1 MLKDDQT
8 SAQRL
13 RRERKLQHHQGAD
26 FPPLGCTICPERRVC
41 GGLRTEAAIFDCLG
55 SCCGG
60 KSTCDRVCPNS
71 VAYVDRVREIDGFG
85 LSNVPR
91 APYLVTPCLPV
102 AVPVIFHGGGRLEPF
117 SAGTVAI
124 PLSALVSFREGKAKY
139 SEGDDLRRMFRL
151 RSDSTVVLTGIDQ
164 DARIERWWGL
174 GTDRRREIIRDLI
187 NAGVAMVT
195 TPNFSL
201 FVDRPRWDDLHSM
214 KRIALVHEEFLSEG
228 MPAALH
234 VNART
239 ERDAARW
246 AEYVADRA
254 EVTHIAFEFTT
265 GTGRADR
272 VQQHATWLSELAQ
285 TVARPLHLLVRG
297 GGEMLPMLA
306 ATFASVTALDTS
318 AFMKTIHRKI
328 ALNIGYARPVWAD
341 HPTPFGA
348 PLDKLLESN
357 WACIQS
363 DLDRRAGSLVKIIS
377 E

>member
-1 MLKDDQT
+1 MLKDAQR
-8 SAQRL
+8 SALRL
-13 RRERKLQHHQGAD
+13 RRERKLQHHQGAGL
-26 FPPLGCTICPERRVC
+26 PPLGCTICPERKVC
-41 GGLRTEAAIFDCLG
+41 GGLRTQAAIFDCLG

-60 KSTCDRVCPNS
+60 KATCDRVCPNS
-71 VAYVDRVREIDGFG
+71 VAYIDRVREIDGFS

-91 APYLVTPCLPV
+91 APYLIPPCLPS
-102 AVPVIFHGGGRLEPF
+102 AVPVLFHGGGRVKPF

-124 PLSALVSFREGKAKY
+124 PLSALVSIREGKAKY
-139 SEGDDLRRMFRL
+139 SKGVDLRRAFRL

-187 NAGVAMVT
+187 SAGIGMVT

-214 KRIALVHEEFLSEG
+214 KRIALTHEEFLSEA

-246 AEYVADRA
+246 AEYVADRP

-265 GTGRADR
+265 GTGRVDR

-285 TVARPLHLLVRG
+285 SVARPLHLLVRG

-306 ATFASVTALDTS
+306 ATFAGVTALDTS

-328 ALNIGYARPVWAD
+328 ALNIGYTRPVWAD

-348 PLDKLLESN
+348 PLDELLEKN
-357 WACIQS
+357 WSCMQS
-363 DLDRRAGSLVKIIS
+363 DLERRAGSLVKLV
-377 E
+377 